1 MSSSQDIKNSFN
13 KYISL
18 YEGLIILENNY
29 DESYLIQRIMEIATK
44 NKEYTND
51 FYKIIITHLKND
63 GIKHKLK
70 LFNIIDSLFKS
81 DVGEY
86 YIDKLNKYIYENFK
100 ECFTMSDLEDR
111 ILLFKIFYTWKY
123 LLPRNLLEKINEDLR
138 LDEFKKMFMKL
149 YPGKIEKYDQYNEN
163 MRLKCE
169 KKKNNKNNIM
179 NNTNNNNINDTTFN
193 SSRNNNINY
202 QKNINIK
209 DNNNNN
215 ISKKIMINNTKSKN
229 KKTSNKIMIGNKRK
243 SSHEKSTDGGKLS
256 TSQIKD
262 LHNPISNNINSINNK
277 QSEKVNEIIN
287 ANNGVNNINNMNNNN
302 NELISNQS
310 NPNNYAL
317 NILLQSGSGLNISN
331 LPNLQNINILPQNQQ
346 QLLYLLNMLAGSN
359 SLFNSSNQKASLNEI
374 CLFNFLQNTKTKLNT
389 NFRFFSSLAKYYN
402 EVLSKGDMIDIKS
415 NYEDIYNNNNEE
427 YKNIRQKMDL
437 KLFKD
442 ISKNICA
449 ICGFRTLFYNNLIEH
464 LDIHFNMNYLKMEGK
479 NLFRK
484 IGHNR
489 NNWISGENIVNKNL
503 KNKVGYT
510 LGNLLYYKNMM
521 NNNLIKIN
529 NEHEEDNE
537 EFMYP
542 IYEDIKEKCNYC
554 GDEFKK
560 VFSTKYNFWFYY
572 KVVEIKEEKK
582 RNLVHQTCYDELIKK
597 V

>member
-1 MSSSQDIKNSFN
+1 MSSSHDIKNSFN
-13 KYISL
+13 KYISI

-29 DESYLIQRIMEIATK
+29 DESYLIPRIMEIATN

-51 FYKIIITHLKND
+51 FCKIIITHLKND
-63 GIKHKLK
+63 GIKNKLK

-81 DVGEY
+81 DVGES
-86 YIDKLNKYIYENFK
+86 YINKLNKYIHENFK

-123 LLPRNLLEKINEDLR
+123 LLPSNLLEKISEDSR
-138 LDEFKKMFMKL
+138 LDEFKKMFMKK
-149 YPGKIEKYDQYNEN
+149 YPGKIERYDQYNEN
-163 MRLKCE
+163 MRLTKE
-169 KKKNNKNNIM
+169 KKKNGGVGVI
-179 NNTNNNNINDTTFN
+179 NNTNNNNNIND
-193 SSRNNNINY
+193 NNNLS
-202 QKNINIK
+202 K
-209 DNNNNN
+209 NNNNN
-215 ISKKIMINNTKSKN
+215 NDISKT
-229 KKTSNKIMIGNKRK
+229 KKTPDKNMLGNKRK
-243 SSHEKSTDGGKLS
+243 SSHEKSTDGGNRS
-256 TSQIKD
+256 TSEIKA
-262 LHNPISNNINSINNK
+262 LHNPISNDTNSNTSYGRN
-277 QSEKVNEIIN
+277 EKVNKIINTNNN
-287 ANNGVNNINNMNNNN
+287 ANNNNNN

-310 NPNNYAL
+310 NQNNSTL
-317 NILLQSGSGLNISN
+317 NILNILQSGLNISN
-331 LPNLQNINILPQNQQ
+331 LQNLQNIPNLQNLQNINNTTQNNLTNILQQ
-346 QLLYLLNMLAGSN
+346 QLLLLLNMKAGSN
-359 SLFNSSNQKASLNEI
+359 SLFNSSNPKASINEI
-374 CLFNFLQNTKTKLNT
+374 YLFNFLQNTNTKLNT

-402 EVLSKGDMIDIKS
+402 EVLSKRDMIDIKC

-427 YKNIRQKMDL
+427 YKSIRQKVDS

-449 ICGFRTLFYNNLIEH
+449 ICGFRTLFYNNLVEH

-489 NNWISGENIVNKNL
+489 NNWISGENIVNKNI

-542 IYEDIKEKCNYC
+542 IYEDNKEKCNYC

>member
-1 MSSSQDIKNSFN
+1 MSSSHDIKNSFN
-13 KYISL
+13 KYISI

-29 DESYLIQRIMEIATK
+29 DESYLIPRIMEIATN

-51 FYKIIITHLKND
+51 FCKIIITHLKND
-63 GIKHKLK
+63 GIKNKLK

-81 DVGEY
+81 DVGES
-86 YIDKLNKYIYENFK
+86 YINKLNKYIYENFK

-123 LLPRNLLEKINEDLR
+123 LLPRNLLEKISEDSR
-138 LDEFKKMFMKL
+138 LDEFKKMFMKN
-149 YPGKIEKYDQYNEN
+149 YPGKIEKYDQYNEK
-163 MRLKCE
+163 MRLKIEE
-169 KKKNNKNNIM
+169 KKNGGVDVI
-179 NNTNNNNINDTTFN
+179 NNTNNNNNIND
-193 SSRNNNINY
+193 NINLSKY
-202 QKNINIK
+202 
-209 DNNNNN
+209 NNNNN
-215 ISKKIMINNTKSKN
+215 DISKT
-229 KKTSNKIMIGNKRK
+229 KKTPDKNMLGNKRK
-243 SSHEKSTDGGKLS
+243 SSHEKSTDGGNRS
-256 TSQIKD
+256 TSEIKA
-262 LHNPISNNINSINNK
+262 LHNPISNGTNSNTSIK
-277 QSEKVNEIIN
+277 QNEKVNKIINTNNN
-287 ANNGVNNINNMNNNN
+287 ANNNNNN

-310 NPNNYAL
+310 NQNNSTL
-317 NILLQSGSGLNISN
+317 NILNILKQSGLNIPN
-331 LPNLQNINILPQNQQ
+331 LQNSQNIPNLQNLQNINNTTQNNLTNILQQ
-346 QLLYLLNMLAGSN
+346 QLLLLLNMKAGSN
-359 SLFNSSNQKASLNEI
+359 SLFNSSNPKASINEI
-374 CLFNFLQNTKTKLNT
+374 YLFNFLQNTNTKLNT

-402 EVLSKGDMIDIKS
+402 EVLSKRDMIDIKC

-427 YKNIRQKMDL
+427 YKSIRQKVDS

-449 ICGFRTLFYNNLIEH
+449 ICGFRTLFYNNLVEH

-489 NNWISGENIVNKNL
+489 NNWISGENIVNKNI

-542 IYEDIKEKCNYC
+542 IYEDNKEKCNYC

>member
-1 MSSSQDIKNSFN
+1 M
-13 KYISL
+13 L
-18 YEGLIILENNY
+18 
-29 DESYLIQRIMEIATK
+29 
-44 NKEYTND
+44 
-51 FYKIIITHLKND
+51 
-63 GIKHKLK
+63 
-70 LFNIIDSLFKS
+70 
-81 DVGEY
+81 
-86 YIDKLNKYIYENFK
+86 
-100 ECFTMSDLEDR
+100 
-111 ILLFKIFYTWKY
+111 
-123 LLPRNLLEKINEDLR
+123 
-138 LDEFKKMFMKL
+138 
-149 YPGKIEKYDQYNEN
+149 
-163 MRLKCE
+163 
-169 KKKNNKNNIM
+169 
-179 NNTNNNNINDTTFN
+179 
-193 SSRNNNINY
+193 
-202 QKNINIK
+202 
-209 DNNNNN
+209 
-215 ISKKIMINNTKSKN
+215 
-229 KKTSNKIMIGNKRK
+229 GNKRK
-243 SSHEKSTDGGKLS
+243 SSHEKSTDGGNRS
-256 TSQIKD
+256 TSEIKA
-262 LHNPISNNINSINNK
+262 LHNPISNGTNSNTSIK
-277 QSEKVNEIIN
+277 QNEKVNKIINTNNN
-287 ANNGVNNINNMNNNN
+287 ANNNNNN

-310 NPNNYAL
+310 NQNNSTL
-317 NILLQSGSGLNISN
+317 NILNILIQSGLNISN
-331 LPNLQNINILPQNQQ
+331 LQNLQNIPNLQNLQNINNTTQNNLTNILQQ
-346 QLLYLLNMLAGSN
+346 QLLLLLNMKAGSN
-359 SLFNSSNQKASLNEI
+359 SLFNSSNPKASINEI
-374 CLFNFLQNTKTKLNT
+374 YLFNFLQNTNTKLNT

-402 EVLSKGDMIDIKS
+402 EVLSKRDMIDIKC

-427 YKNIRQKMDL
+427 YKSIRQKVDS

-449 ICGFRTLFYNNLIEH
+449 ICGFRTLFYNNLVEH

-489 NNWISGENIVNKNL
+489 NNWISGENIVNKNI

-542 IYEDIKEKCNYC
+542 IYEDNKEKCNYC